1 MKKIVIYLILAV
13 VLGLL
18 AFPKIKQYFLT
29 EKQAGPGGPG
39 GGGGG
44 GPLPVEAVIVSTET
58 YERKLQVTGSILPS
72 ESIEL
77 RSEVSGK
84 ITAIYFEES
93 KPVNRGQALIKI
105 NDVELSAQLEKQ
117 KYNKK
122 LNQDNEFRQRKLLE
136 KEAISQEEYDNA
148 LNKLNT
154 TVADIKVLEAQLA
167 KTTIT
172 APFDGFVGFRYVS
185 PGALISPSTIIATIN
200 ALDPAKIEF
209 SVPARYAAR
218 VEVGSTVFFRQEN
231 NDSIRFQ
238 GTVYAVD
245 PQIDPN
251 TRTLKIRAKTP
262 NKDGKLIPGQF
273 VSIELVLERVNSTI
287 LIPTEAV
294 VPVQDG
300 AKVYV
305 ISGGKAVE
313 VMVTSGDRTERKLE
327 ILTGLKPG
335 DSVITTGILQLRP
348 GMGVNV
354 TRLTN

>member
-1 MKKIVIYLILAV
+1 M
-13 VLGLL
+13 
-18 AFPKIKQYFLT
+18 
-29 EKQAGPGGPG
+29 
-39 GGGGG
+39 
-44 GPLPVEAVIVSTET
+44 
-58 YERKLQVTGSILPS
+58 
-72 ESIEL
+72 
-77 RSEVSGK
+77 
-84 ITAIYFEES
+84 
-93 KPVNRGQALIKI
+93 
-105 NDVELSAQLEKQ
+105 
-117 KYNKK
+117 
-122 LNQDNEFRQRKLLE
+122 
-136 KEAISQEEYDNA
+136 
-148 LNKLNT
+148 
-154 TVADIKVLEAQLA
+154 
-167 KTTIT
+167 
-172 APFDGFVGFRYVS
+172 
-185 PGALISPSTIIATIN
+185 
-200 ALDPAKIEF
+200 
-209 SVPARYAAR
+209 PARYAAR

>member
-1 MKKIVIYLILAV
+1 MKKALIYVILAV

-18 AFPKIKQYFLT
+18 AFPKVKQYFFT
-29 EKQAGPGGPG
+29 DKPAGPGGPG
-39 GGGGG
+39 MGGGI
-44 GPLPVEAVIVSTET
+44 LPVEAIVVAPEPF
-58 YERKLQVTGSILPS
+58 ERKLVVTGSILPS
-72 ESIEL
+72 ETIEL

-93 KPVNRGQALIKI
+93 KPVRRGQVLLKI
-105 NDVELSAQLEKQ
+105 NDDELTAQLEKQ
-117 KYNKK
+117 KYNRK

-154 TVADIKVLEAQLA
+154 TAADIKVLEAQLA

-185 PGALISPSTIIATIN
+185 PGAFLSPSTVIATIN

-209 SVPARYAAR
+209 SVPARYASR
-218 VEVGSTVFFRQEN
+218 VEVGSIVFFRQEN
-231 NDSIRFQ
+231 NDSIRFE
-238 GTVYAVD
+238 GTVYALE

-251 TRTLKIRAKTP
+251 TRTLRIRARTP
-262 NKDGKLIPGQF
+262 NKEGKLIPGQF
-273 VSIELVLERVNSTI
+273 VSIELILERLAETI

-305 ISGGKAVE
+305 LSEGKATE
-313 VMVTSGDRTERKLE
+313 VMVTSGERTERKLE
-327 ILTGLKPG
+327 ILSGLNVG
-335 DSVITTGILQLRP
+335 DTVITTGILQLRP
-348 GMGVNV
+348 GMGVKV
-354 TRLTN
+354 TRVAN

>member
-1 MKKIVIYLILAV
+1 M
-13 VLGLL
+13 
-18 AFPKIKQYFLT
+18 
-29 EKQAGPGGPG
+29 
-39 GGGGG
+39 
-44 GPLPVEAVIVSTET
+44 
-58 YERKLQVTGSILPS
+58 
-72 ESIEL
+72 
-77 RSEVSGK
+77 
-84 ITAIYFEES
+84 
-93 KPVNRGQALIKI
+93 
-105 NDVELSAQLEKQ
+105 SAQLEKQ